1 MSDFFKTYY
10 SFDGA
15 EEEDINSFFSNK
27 TMSHDEFNEW
37 LSTYKNEMEEKE
49 RLRLSKMT
57 QDERDIEEVY
67 KEFGLVQE
75 HKSNKPVNQINEPYK
90 GDFFKSLGIPRPSK
104 EEVDAFFDGS
114 DIPHRKSLK
123 DENLSEAE
131 IEAFFNEVIPKDEVK
146 VIDDYDYGIEFYSSV
161 LKPYDVLTR
170 ECEEV
175 DRKAELKKQ
184 SYRDLYN
191 SVGVNYEPYY
201 FEIKQNAINDYNE
214 NKDRICNEF
223 NLTEKEQESM
233 FFSFKKEENSKNS
246 LQEVDGLSKTEFKFH
261 YNPSKNL
268 KPRFVYAKP
277 ENDTTKYIK
286 FIEIPDYINFRKD
299 GVYYSTGTKRKKS
312 FIQLSSYGLYSYTEN
327 RVKLFYEPTKDED
340 DYKLVR
346 EYLTTFK
353 YLNNNEKYYEYY
365 MIWLSVYFTDF
376 RDLKSFT
383 KWYRKI
389 RVKKEWLRKEYRKI
403 IIDGDYCNN
412 HGLDKDLYLKQKNK
426 EYGNRLNGLLNE
438 QFIMRIYNERKPKCY
453 EIIQAFT
460 EERHISIDMIK
471 NVLNSKGIHLKN
483 EADDKNERYVLG
495 LIDDCNK
502 YIRLGRH
509 FNKLTTRLI
518 SLHLKRSYRHVVSP
532 ATVSRILNEHK
543 INLNE
548 INEKNN
554 LNKNEA

>member
-1 MSDFFKTYY
+1 MSDFFKTYN
-10 SFDGA
+10 SFDDD

-75 HKSNKPVNQINEPYK
+75 PKSNKPANQIREPYS

-104 EEVDAFFDGS
+104 EEVDAFFDGN

-131 IEAFFNEVIPKDEVK
+131 IEAFFKEALPKDKEEVK
-146 VIDDYDYGIEFYSSV
+146 DDYDYGIEFYSSV
-161 LKPYDVLTR
+161 LKPYDVLTK

-191 SVGVNYEPYY
+191 SIGVNYEPYY
-201 FEIKQNAINDYNE
+201 IEIKQNAINDYKE

-223 NLTEKEQESM
+223 KLTEKEQESM
-233 FFSFKKEENSKNS
+233 FFSFKKEENSENS
-246 LQEVDGLSKTEFKFH
+246 LQKVDGLSKTEFKFH

-268 KPRFVYAKP
+268 KPRFVYSKP

-286 FIEIPDYINFRKD
+286 FIEIPDYIQFRKD
-299 GVYYSTGTKRKKS
+299 GVYYSTGTKGKKS

-389 RVKKEWLRKEYRKI
+389 RVKKEWLRKEIRTI
-403 IIDGDYCNN
+403 IIDDDYCNN

-426 EYGNRLNGLLNE
+426 EYGNKLNGLLNE
-438 QFIMRIYNERKPKCY
+438 QFIMRIYNERKPKYY

-460 EERHISIDMIK
+460 EQRHISLDMIK
-471 NVLNSKGIHLKN
+471 NVLNRNGIHLKN
-483 EADDKNERYVLG
+483 EVDDKNERYVLW
-495 LIDDCNK
+495 LIDECNK
-502 YIRLGRH
+502 YIRRGIH

-518 SLHLKRSYRHVVSP
+518 SSHLKRSYRHVVSP
-532 ATVSRILNEHK
+532 ATVSRILVEHN